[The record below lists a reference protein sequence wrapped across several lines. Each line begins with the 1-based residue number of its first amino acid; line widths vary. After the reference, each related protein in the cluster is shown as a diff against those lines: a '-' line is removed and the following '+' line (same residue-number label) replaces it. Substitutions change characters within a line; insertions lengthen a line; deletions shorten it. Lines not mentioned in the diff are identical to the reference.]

1 MELLELP
8 PNQIDVYPG
17 SLEET
22 LTEDA
27 TNFPYKII
35 NIVCLAKMVRPDPE
49 SKINFEELEKRIT
62 VKRLNRFPCV
72 LFKIDNISVI
82 LFKNGKLILTGI
94 KKRETIEPLRLKI
107 IDHLRDKGKL
117 EFSAMTTEI
126 QNLVVMSQLGKIIN
140 LEMAC
145 LTLTNCLY
153 EPEQFPAAI
162 IKPTTGG
169 TFLIFSNSKIIGL
182 GMKSMDMVKNS
193 LKNLISDIFENDLFI
208 RINDDDPFDD
218 DQLFF

>member
-1 MELLELP
+1 MELLELAP
-8 PNQIDVYPG
+8 TKIQVYAG
-17 SLEET
+17 SLDEE
-22 LTEDA
+22 LTED
-27 TNFPYKII
+27 TKKFPYKII
-35 NIVCLAKMVRPDPE
+35 NIVCLAKMVRSDPE
-49 SKINFEELEKRIT
+49 SKINFEELEKRII

-72 LFKIDNISVI
+72 MFKIDNISVI
-82 LFKNGKLILTGI
+82 LFRNGKLILTGI
-94 KKRETIEPLRLKI
+94 KKRDKIEPLRKKI
-107 IDHLRDKGKL
+107 MAHLRDNGKL
-117 EFSAMTTEI
+117 EFSEMTTEI

-145 LTLTNCLY
+145 LALTNCLY

-162 IKPTTGG
+162 IKPITGG

-193 LKNLISDIFENDLFI
+193 LKHLISDIFENDLFI
-208 RINDDDPFDD
+208 NINQEEDFND